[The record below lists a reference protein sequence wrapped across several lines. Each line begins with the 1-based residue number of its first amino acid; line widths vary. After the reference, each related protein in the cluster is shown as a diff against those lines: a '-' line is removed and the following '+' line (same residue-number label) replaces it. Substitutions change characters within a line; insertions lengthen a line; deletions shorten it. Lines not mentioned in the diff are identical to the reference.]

1 MRDDLADGHGT
12 RCGVTGSV
20 GGDALGLKAEEQ
32 TEIPIGESED
42 EPAIVKHAVVPGVRP
57 DIAMVQVNVVDAVE
71 PIEISLG
78 VHRLVQVPVE
88 LSLPDGASDRPSV
101 HSKSGERVL
110 VGSSSELLAERIDVG
125 PYTLHRP
132 ETIRDDS
139 TPIGVAGGSEM
150 LKRWNWLAIAVVAA
164 AAGLSAAPPATRA
177 DDAALVSQ
185 LAAIEPI
192 DTHLHAYQDVPAVA
206 DLFSR
211 FNLRALNITLIDDRD
226 PFAKSME
233 PQWTIALAVRR
244 LTKGRV
250 SVGTTID
257 PYDFE
262 TPGFVARVNSRL
274 NADFDAG
281 AIAVKLYKVVGME
294 LRRKDGTYVLPD
306 DPVFRSV
313 FDNIAAHHKTV
324 VAHVAEPDS
333 CWKAPDPKSPD
344 YSYYNEHPEE
354 YAYKHPEWPRKEAI
368 LAARDHLLQL
378 HPNLKIVGAHL
389 GSMEVDVDQIAQR
402 FDKYPNFAVDTAARV
417 DYLMMQK
424 PEKVRAFLI
433 KYQDRVVYGTDNVLY
448 PPDKTKDV
456 LKAWADRYERDW
468 RYFSG
473 EADVKFEEGTTRGLH
488 LPKDVLRK
496 LYHDNAVKWFPGIE

>member
-1 MRDDLADGHGT
+1 MNPMNRVNLMNVLT
-12 RCGVTGSV
+12 RWGW
-20 GGDALGLKAEEQ
+20 
-32 TEIPIGESED
+32 
-42 EPAIVKHAVVPGVRP
+42 
-57 DIAMVQVNVVDAVE
+57 
-71 PIEISLG
+71 
-78 VHRLVQVPVE
+78 
-88 LSLPDGASDRPSV
+88 LP
-101 HSKSGERVL
+101 
-110 VGSSSELLAERIDVG
+110 
-125 PYTLHRP
+125 
-132 ETIRDDS
+132 
-139 TPIGVAGGSEM
+139 
-150 LKRWNWLAIAVVAA
+150 AIAVVTAA
-164 AAGLSAAPPATRA
+164 SGLSAAAPATRA
-177 DDAALVSQ
+177 DDDALVSQ

-244 LTKGRV
+244 LTKGRA

-262 TPGFVARVNSRL
+262 TPGFVARVNNRL

-294 LRRKDGTYVLPD
+294 LKRKDGTYVLPD
-306 DPVFRSV
+306 DPAFGPV
-313 FDNIAAHHKTV
+313 FDNIAARHKTV

-354 YAYKHPEWPRKEAI
+354 YAYKHPEWPTKEAI

-378 HPNLKIVGAHL
+378 HPNLKVVGAHL

-417 DYLMMQK
+417 DYLMMQR

-448 PPDKTKDV
+448 PQDKTEDV

-468 RYFSG
+468 RYFSS
-473 EADVKFEEGTTRGLH
+473 EADVKYEEGTTKGLH

-496 LYHDNAVKWFPGIE
+496 LYHDNAVKWIPGIE